1 VGGIKEVVVHG
12 ETGLLVPLEQEK
24 TAPFEA
30 SHPDKFSKDIAA
42 AINRLMA
49 DEKLRIDMGIK
60 GRERVE
66 KYFDW
71 KAIAKQ
77 TERLYK
83 TILKR

>member
-1 VGGIKEVVVHG
+1 M
-12 ETGLLVPLEQEK
+12 
-24 TAPFEA
+24 
-30 SHPDKFSKDIAA
+30 AA
-42 AINRLMA
+42 AINQLMA
-49 DEKLRIDMGIK
+49 DEQLRIDMGIE

-83 TILKR
+83 TILSNDKR